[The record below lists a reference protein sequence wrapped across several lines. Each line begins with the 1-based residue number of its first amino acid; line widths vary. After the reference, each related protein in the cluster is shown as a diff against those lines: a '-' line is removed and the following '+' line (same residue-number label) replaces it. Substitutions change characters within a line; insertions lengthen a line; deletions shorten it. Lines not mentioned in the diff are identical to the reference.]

1 MKEIISLA
9 KPDIQDCDIA
19 CVVEVLKSGM
29 LVQGKFVNELENKI
43 STYTNTKFSSA
54 VSNGTASLHLALI
67 ALGIGSGD
75 EVILP
80 SLSYIATANVI
91 EIVGARCVFV
101 DVNLDT
107 FNIDETQIE
116 NNITK
121 NTKAIMPVHEFG
133 LCANMPKIME
143 IANKHNLYVIEDAA
157 CAIGATYGGQQAGS
171 FGHFGSFSFHPRK
184 SITSGEGGSVITND
198 ISLDN
203 KIKTLRNHGI
213 EPGSN
218 PLNFIAAGFN
228 YRMTDF
234 QAALL
239 SSQFNRLDNIL
250 DYKLKLASIYL
261 NEIKH
266 PAVKLPSVP
275 KDAKHTFQTFHVVLN
290 TENDRDRMIQ
300 YLKENSILTNYGA
313 QCMPATQ
320 YYKQKYQL
328 DAQKLF
334 PNAYKA
340 YTCGLAIPIHDKLK
354 EEQIIYISDTLNK
367 FN

>member
-9 KPDIQDCDIA
+9 KPDIQDCDIE
-19 CVVEVLKSGM
+19 CMVNVLKSGM
-29 LVQGKFVNELENKI
+29 LVQGKYVNELENKI
-43 STYTNTKFSSA
+43 SNYANTHFSSA
-54 VSNGTASLHLALI
+54 VSNGTASLHLALM
-67 ALGIGSGD
+67 ALGIGKDD

-80 SLSYIATANVI
+80 ALSYIATANVVELI
-91 EIVGARCVFV
+91 GARCVFV
-101 DVNLDT
+101 DVNPDT

-116 NNITK
+116 SKITK

-133 LCANMPKIME
+133 LCANMTQIME
-143 IANKHNLYVIEDAA
+143 IANKYNIPVIEDAA
-157 CAIGATYGGQQAGS
+157 CAIGATHKGKQAGS

-184 SITSGEGGSVITND
+184 SITSGEGGCAITND
-198 ISLDN
+198 AALDN

-218 PLNFIAAGFN
+218 PLNFVAAGFN

-239 SSQFNRLDNIL
+239 SSQFNRLNSIL
-250 DYKLKLASIYL
+250 TYKAKLASIYF

-266 PAVKLPSVP
+266 AAIKLPAVP
-275 KDAKHTFQTFHVVLN
+275 KEAGHTFQTFHVVLN
-290 TENDRDRMIQ
+290 TEKERDCMIQ
-300 YLKENSILTNYGA
+300 YLKQNGILTNYGA

-320 YYKQKYQL
+320 YYQQMYRL
-328 DAQKLF
+328 DAKKLF

-340 YTCGLAIPIHDKLK
+340 YTCGLAIPIHDRLT
-354 EEQIIYISDTLNK
+354 EEQILYISDTLNK
-367 FN
+367 FK